1 MPLNPFREALGQAGE
16 RAFHHEK
23 SFKPEADKVLSG
35 FQMLRDDLE
44 RQVRRGDLT
53 VKVAREK
60 AAVAAS
66 QLKATLKRQAE
77 GFSPVPRV
85 FLDRLVEA
93 GNARTRAHDHLSLEG
108 LQRETNRLLRLTLVE
123 QQLQTRAREFE
134 GRTFTRS
141 MPGGQMAPSL
151 DTLLSFHETAGRAG
165 DEAAIEW
172 TRRQLEA
179 IRPRVLE
186 QSERRKI
193 DLACDRPDS
202 VNPRIVAAYV
212 ETLQTAAPEALEMFV
227 ASALGDRDANAC
239 VAAFLMAR
247 GQEAGSSLRWVRNV
261 LNGLGAFPDVA
272 LSTLRSIEAE
282 ARSADAEAA
291 IAQAD
296 YAIAVAHA
304 QVDLAGVEPP
314 SEEDLALQSRLRAR
328 PVAKL
333 GEPIGLNLDRRGVLP
348 DDVEPEGEAS
358 GL

>member
-1 MPLNPFREALGQAGE
+1 MPLNPFREALGQAGQ
-16 RAFHHEK
+16 RAFQHEK
-23 SFKPEADKVLSG
+23 SFKPEADKALAG

-53 VKVAREK
+53 VKVARER
-60 AAVAAS
+60 AATAAS
-66 QLKATLKRQAE
+66 QLKETLKRQAE
-77 GFSPVPRV
+77 GYSPVPRV

-93 GNARTRAHDHLSLEG
+93 SNARKRAHDQLSLEG
-108 LQRETNRLLRLTLVE
+108 LQRETNRLLRMSLVE

-141 MPGGQMAPSL
+141 MPGGQTAPSL
-151 DTLLSFHETAGRAG
+151 ESLLSFHQLADQAG

-186 QSERRKI
+186 QADRRRI
-193 DLACDRPDS
+193 DLACDRPDT
-202 VNPRIVAAYV
+202 VNPRIVAAYID
-212 ETLQTAAPEALEMFV
+212 TLQSATPESLEAFVANALE
-227 ASALGDRDANAC
+227 ARDANAC

-272 LSTLRSIEAE
+272 LTTLRTIEAE
-282 ARSADAEAA
+282 ARSDDAEAA
-291 IAQAD
+291 NAQAD
-296 YAIAVAHA
+296 YAIAVAQA
-304 QVDLAGVEPP
+304 QVDLAGVEAP
-314 SEEDLALQSRLRAR
+314 SDQDLALQSRLRAR

-333 GEPIGLNLDRRGVLP
+333 GEPIGLGLDRRGVLP
-348 DDVEPEGEAS
+348 DEVESEDDPSA
-358 GL
+358 L

>member
-16 RAFHHEK
+16 RA
-23 SFKPEADKVLSG
+23 
-35 FQMLRDDLE
+35 
-44 RQVRRGDLT
+44 
-53 VKVAREK
+53 
-60 AAVAAS
+60 
-66 QLKATLKRQAE
+66 
-77 GFSPVPRV
+77 
-85 FLDRLVEA
+85 
-93 GNARTRAHDHLSLEG
+93 
-108 LQRETNRLLRLTLVE
+108 
-123 QQLQTRAREFE
+123 
-134 GRTFTRS
+134 
-141 MPGGQMAPSL
+141 
-151 DTLLSFHETAGRAG
+151 FHETAGRAG